1 MGGEGS
7 RVWKGSTYLVYQKI
21 DLLLNR
27 EFSVKDN
34 EFFSPQS
41 ATSAMHMVAN
51 LAQELLGADF
61 NLVSLSKVDEFV
73 KQCLGS
79 LLFP

>member
-1 MGGEGS
+1 MGGESVG
-7 RVWKGSTYLVYQKI
+7 VGKGSAYLVYQKI

-27 EFSVKDN
+27 EFSVKN
-34 EFFSPQS
+34 YEFFSPQS
-41 ATSAMHMVAN
+41 ATAAMYMVPN

>member
-1 MGGEGS
+1 MGGEG
-7 RVWKGSTYLVYQKI
+7 VGVGKGSAYLVYQKI

-34 EFFSPQS
+34 EFFPPQL
-41 ATSAMHMVAN
+41 ATAAMYMVPN

-73 KQCLGS
+73 KQYLGS